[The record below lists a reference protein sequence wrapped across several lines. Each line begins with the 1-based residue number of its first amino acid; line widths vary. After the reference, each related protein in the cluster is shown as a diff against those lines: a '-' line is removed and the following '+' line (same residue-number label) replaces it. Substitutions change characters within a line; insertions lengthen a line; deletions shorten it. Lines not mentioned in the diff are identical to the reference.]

1 MLRSAL
7 LRVSG
12 NSWLA
17 ERVPRSALGRRVSA
31 RFIPGE
37 TVEDAVAA
45 ARRLSEQGL
54 RTVLSHLGEEV
65 HSSEAADSACA
76 AYEAAL
82 GALAGAGL
90 DVQISVKPTHLGLAL
105 DEAHAVA
112 RTDRL
117 LEAADSLGGFV
128 WIDMEGSAYT
138 ETTVRMFEQLRA
150 AHPNA
155 GLCLQAYLH
164 RTPADIERLLPL
176 GPAIRLVKGAY
187 NEPPSIA
194 LTRKADVDNAYFEL
208 ARRLLAA
215 RAEGAS
221 VALATHDVELIERI
235 GGDCEVQML
244 YGIRS
249 DQQRRLAASGR
260 PMRVLIS
267 YGSEW
272 FAWYMRRLAE
282 RPANLLFAIR
292 ATASRKR

>member
-1 MLRSAL
+1 VLRSAL
-7 LRVSG
+7 LKISG
-12 NSWLA
+12 NGWLA
-17 ERVPRSALGRRVSA
+17 ERLPHSALGRRVSA

-37 TVEDAVAA
+37 TIDDAVAA
-45 ARRLSEQGL
+45 ARGLSGQGL
-54 RTVLSHLGEEV
+54 HTVLSHLGEEV

-82 GALAGAGL
+82 GALAAAKL
-90 DVQISVKPTHLGLAL
+90 EVQVSVKPTHLGLAL
-105 DEAHAVA
+105 DEGHAIA

-117 LEAADSLGGFV
+117 LEAAASLNGFV

-138 ETTVRMFEQLRA
+138 EATVRMYERLRA

-187 NEPPSIA
+187 SEPPTIA
-194 LTRKADVDNAYFEL
+194 LTRKADVDEAYFEL
-208 ARRLLAA
+208 ARRLIAA
-215 RAEGAS
+215 RADGAS
-221 VALATHDVELIERI
+221 VALASHDVRLIERI

-244 YGIRS
+244 YGIRP
-249 DQQRRLAASGR
+249 DEQRRLAAAGR
-260 PMRVLIS
+260 PVRVLIS

-292 ATASRKR
+292 ATISRKH